1 MKKQLIIIIGAIVL
15 SFNVFSQGNIESVL
29 SKIEKNNTMLKALR
43 QRADAE
49 KLGNK
54 TGIYLE
60 NPEVEFHYLWS
71 NPSSMGNR
79 TDFSITQSFDFPTAY
94 KYNNQISDI
103 KNQQLDF
110 QYKRQFNDLMLEAR
124 QLCLSLTFHN
134 ALKQELAKRLEHA
147 QTIAFSF
154 KTKFDLGDVGILD
167 YNKAQLSY
175 LNSTKKNESN
185 EIERNA
191 LIAEL
196 SSLNAGIAIEFDD
209 FEFESNNINLNFEE
223 WYLEAE
229 KNNPVLNWLK
239 QEIEKSYKQEKF
251 NRALSLPKIQ
261 AGYMS
266 EKVVGEQFQG
276 LIVGLSIPLWENKN
290 TVKQAKANA
299 IAMESLVVDNKLRYY
314 NNLKLLHAKA
324 VNYQISVDDYR
335 KNLQLFDNSALL
347 EKALN
352 SGEISLISYLM
363 ELSVYYES
371 MDRLLD
377 LELELNRTIAELNRN
392 M

>member
-1 MKKQLIIIIGAIVL
+1 MKKELIIIAALVFSI
-15 SFNVFSQGNIESVL
+15 NVFSQESIENIL
-29 SKIEKNNTMLKALR
+29 SQIEKNNTSLSALR
-43 QRADAE
+43 KSRDAE

-54 TGIYLE
+54 TGIYLA

-71 NPSSMGNR
+71 NPSSMGKR

-110 QYKRQFNDLMLEAR
+110 EYKRQFNDLMLEAR

-134 ALKQELAKRLEHA
+134 ALKQQLAKRLNHA
-147 QTIAFSF
+147 NTIAISF

-167 YNKAQLSY
+167 YNKAQLNY
-175 LNSTKKNESN
+175 LNLTKQNESN
-185 EIERNA
+185 EIERNS
-191 LIAEL
+191 LLAEL
-196 SSLNAGIAIEFDD
+196 SSLNGGIVIEFDD
-209 FEFESNNINLNFEE
+209 FEFETNSINLDFEE

-229 KNNPVLNWLK
+229 KNNPILNWLK

-251 NRALSLPKIQ
+251 NRALSLPKIH

-299 IAMESLVVDNKLRYY
+299 IAMESLVVDNKLKYY
-314 NNLKLLHAKA
+314 NNLKLLHAKV
-324 VNYQISVDDYR
+324 VNYQSSVGDYR

-352 SGEISLISYLM
+352 SGEISLINYLM
-363 ELSVYYES
+363 ELSVYYQS